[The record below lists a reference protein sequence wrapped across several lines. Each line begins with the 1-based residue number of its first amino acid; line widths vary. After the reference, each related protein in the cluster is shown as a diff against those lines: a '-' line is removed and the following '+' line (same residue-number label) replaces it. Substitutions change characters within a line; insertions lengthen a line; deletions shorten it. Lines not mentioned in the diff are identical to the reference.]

1 MYHIWSYLALA
12 DHIEIAFD
20 TKTLRQ
26 SSYAIDY
33 ASGSN
38 KEDTHRWARNL
49 PAYLLSVVLELQAVL
64 LPYRQYSET
73 HDGNLIRC
81 DRSWASILS
90 LRRVMPA
97 RPLRV
102 KRLRG
107 LFRPICRG
115 AFRAGLLRVRRIQGL
130 PRKAKPALGLLR
142 RVAAG
147 VQFLNLLDDSVPY
160 VAPYCLNQV
169 TRPQARGRR
178 LADIPARPR

>member
-97 RPLRV
+97 GRCESNDYRASLPANLS
-102 KRLRG
+102 RG
-107 LFRPICRG
+107 
-115 AFRAGLLRVRRIQGL
+115 V
-130 PRKAKPALGLLR
+130 PRWAVTSQAH
-142 RVAAG
+142 
-147 VQFLNLLDDSVPY
+147 
-160 VAPYCLNQV
+160 
-169 TRPQARGRR
+169 TRPA
-178 LADIPARPR
+178 A